1 MLNSYA
7 REIPPEKSIAQL
19 ELDKDSLLSELNLI
33 ELELNR
39 QRNKPK
45 TQG

>member
-1 MLNSYA
+1 MINTYS
-7 REIPPEKSIAQL
+7 REIPPEKSITQL
-19 ELDKDSLLSELNLI
+19 EFEKTSLLSQLNLI

-45 TQG
+45 TKG

>member
-1 MLNSYA
+1 MLNSYSK
-7 REIPPEKSIAQL
+7 EIPPEKSIAQL
-19 ELDKDSLLSELNLI
+19 ELDKANLLSELNLI

-45 TQG
+45 TKG